1 MLFYNTLLKEGK
13 YFMIYT
19 TTNDLLIYIRQQ
31 MIAKHIT
38 VKELAE
44 RMNKTSGA
52 TSALLKQS
60 NISLETL
67 NEICKAINCQ
77 LDISIIPI
85 EDGV

>member
-1 MLFYNTLLKEGK
+1 
-13 YFMIYT
+13 MIYT

-31 MIAKHIT
+31 MLAKHIT
-38 VKELAE
+38 IKGLAE

-67 NEICKAINCQ
+67 NEICKAIDCD
-77 LDISIIPI
+77 LIIDIVRR
-85 EDGV
+85 DN

>member
-1 MLFYNTLLKEGK
+1 MV
-13 YFMIYT
+13 YT

-77 LDISIIPI
+77 LDISIVPI

>member
-1 MLFYNTLLKEGK
+1 MV
-13 YFMIYT
+13 YT

-77 LDISIIPI
+77 LDISIVPI
-85 EDGV
+85 EDGVPY

>member
-1 MLFYNTLLKEGK
+1 MV
-13 YFMIYT
+13 YT

-38 VKELAE
+38 VKKLAE

-77 LDISIIPI
+77 LDISIVPI
-85 EDGV
+85 EDCV